1 MPVHLYDHLTEGR
14 HIPGIFILNPKMSIQ
29 QTVEELV
36 FIWEL
41 AEPHEYFDQI
51 RFMPIFR

>member
-14 HIPGIFILNPKMSIQ
+14 HIPGIFILNHKMSIQ
-29 QTVEELV
+29 QTAEELV

-41 AEPHEYFDQI
+41 AEPDEYFDQI